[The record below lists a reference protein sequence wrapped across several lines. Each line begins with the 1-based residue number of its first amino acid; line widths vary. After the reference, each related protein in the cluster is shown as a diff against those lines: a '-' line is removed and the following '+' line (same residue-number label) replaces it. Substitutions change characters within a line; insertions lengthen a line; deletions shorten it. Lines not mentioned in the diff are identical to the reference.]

1 MDKSAMKPAEA
12 LAFFTFVTAAFIL
25 LFVNAEDDKL
35 SDRNFTL
42 NHSNKTK
49 VSAPLAILT
58 DNNYT
63 DFPLPE
69 DKESHSHSVT
79 NEDVRERYHKVLLI
93 I

>member
-1 MDKSAMKPAEA
+1 MDKSAMKPAKA
-12 LAFFTFVTAAFIL
+12 LAFFTFVTTAFIL

-35 SDRNFTL
+35 SDRNFTP
-42 NHSNKTK
+42 NNSNKTK
-49 VSAPLAILT
+49 DSAPLAILT

-63 DFPLPE
+63 DSPLPE
-69 DKESHSHSVT
+69 DKESHSVT